1 MSRGNGV
8 SQGTNVSKA
17 QPMQGDG
24 KEEEG
29 SGWQTHL
36 ECVEKPLPLSLVP
49 QAGFL

>member
-1 MSRGNGV
+1 M
-8 SQGTNVSKA
+8 SQGTNVSQA

-29 SGWQTHL
+29 SGWQTHP
-36 ECVEKPLPLSLVP
+36 ECVEKPSPLSLVP